1 MKNAAKR
8 INLKKAFT
16 PTPIAKKAK
25 QSNQLVRGFTLV
37 EIMIV
42 VAIVMVLITL
52 AVPNILRSRV
62 VTNEAAALAN
72 LTTITNACQV
82 YYSGKR
88 AYPGTLMDLTEPVSS
103 PPYIDSV
110 LASGT
115 KQGYQ
120 YIYELVNDD
129 HFTLNANPTSGSILK
144 GRYFYTDEGSIVHAR
159 NGAQAGPDD
168 EIVK

>member
-1 MKNAAKR
+1 MKNVAGK
-8 INLKKAFT
+8 ISLKSA
-16 PTPIAKKAK
+16 
-25 QSNQLVRGFTLV
+25 FTLV

-72 LTTITNACQV
+72 LSTITNACQV
-82 YYSGKR
+82 YYTGKK
-88 AYPGTLMDLTEPVSS
+88 AYPSSLPDLTEPVSS
-103 PPYIDSV
+103 PPYIDPV
-110 LASGT
+110 LAAGK
-115 KQGYQ
+115 KQGYE

-129 HFTLNANPTSGSILK
+129 HFILKANPISGSILK
-144 GRYFYTDEGSIVHAR
+144 GRYFYTDEGGVLHA
-159 NGAQAGPDD
+159 NSQAQAGPDD